1 MVHPHPYFSLVM
13 VPLPLNRDYFLARH
27 EAWAAQVLGLLAAPP
42 LAMLPAVYHLSPPA
56 RLPCPVPGALATCEP
71 PVSHLQAGTG
81 VQVG

>member
-42 LAMLPAVYHLSPPA
+42 LAMLPAVYHLPLLPGFPA
-56 RLPCPVPGALATCEP
+56 QSLVP
-71 PVSHLQAGTG
+71 
-81 VQVG
+81 